1 MGIAALVAWLLTAV
15 GGFYMLATW
24 ITKGGPRQPRTTR
37 FPPAVIF
44 GHFALAVIGLVIWII
59 YLVSDAD
66 ALAWV
71 AFALLIPVAALGF
84 VMLVRW
90 IPTYRAHTPR
100 PRSGHAPPWA
110 RTRQKT
116 RRRCPRNT
124 SPSSSS
130 PATVCSLR
138 SPRCWC
144 SSPRWGS
151 VAVETDT
158 DRLPIG
164 WSRGGR

>member
-90 IPTYRAHTPR
+90 IPTYRAHTPQAAV
-100 PRSGHAPPWA
+100 GA
-110 RTRQKT
+110 RTAVGT
-116 RRRCPRNT
+116 HT
-124 SPSSSS
+124 SEDAS
-130 PATVCSLR
+130 TVPEKHFSVVVVAGHGLFAAITEVLVLLTALGVG
-138 SPRCWC
+138 
-144 SSPRWGS
+144 GS
-151 VAVETDT
+151 
-158 DRLPIG
+158 
-164 WSRGGR
+164 